1 MKIVTVLPA
10 LLAVLFSATVD
21 AGTVDLPLQVSG
33 AYSVPVTSIKEAR
46 FRTTIR
52 QQYDFS
58 CGSAALS
65 TLLTYQYQYPVTEQ
79 AVFEEMFRRGDEKKI
94 QHEGFSLLD
103 MKRYLQAHG
112 FDADGFE
119 APLSKLETVGIP
131 AIVLINEHGYN
142 HFVVIKGLRDG
153 RVLLGDP
160 AGGTRSMTQNLFKNV
175 WVNQILFVVSNKQ
188 DVARFNLASDWHAAP
203 NAPLASAG
211 NRHGPTDLV
220 LPKLGPSDF

>member
-1 MKIVTVLPA
+1 MQAARPTPA
-10 LLAVLFSATVD
+10 R
-21 AGTVDLPLQVSG
+21 VDLPLQVSG
-33 AYSVPVTSIKEAR
+33 AYSVPVLSIKEAR
-46 FRTTIR
+46 FRATMR

-79 AVFEEMFRRGDEKKI
+79 AVFEEMFQRGDRNKI
-94 QHEGFSLLD
+94 QREGFSLLD
-103 MKRYLQAHG
+103 MKRYLDAHG
-112 FDADGFE
+112 FVADGFD
-119 APLSKLETVGIP
+119 APLGKLEAVGIP

-160 AGGTRSMTQNLFKNV
+160 AGGTRSMTQDAFQSV
-175 WVNQILFVVSNKQ
+175 WVNGILFVISNRQ
-188 DVARFNLASDWHAAP
+188 DSARFNLASDWHAAP
-203 NAPLASAG
+203 NAPLGSAG
-211 NRHGPTDLV
+211 SRHGLTDLA